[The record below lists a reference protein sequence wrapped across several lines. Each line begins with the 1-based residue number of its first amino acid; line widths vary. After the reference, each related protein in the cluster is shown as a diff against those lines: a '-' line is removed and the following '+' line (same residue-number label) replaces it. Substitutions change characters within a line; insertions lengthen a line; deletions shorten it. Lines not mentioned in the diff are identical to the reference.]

1 MKLWQGA
8 LATALSICVIAPSFA
23 WNDQVTETQ
32 FKIEAGDSS
41 ASTDSASTGE
51 TSTSETSTSETAS
64 TAPKVVV
71 TKSFTVD
78 DKVQAINSSPTCKFG
93 YLWDATTKQCIS
105 NPLEHWRTCKVN
117 EYTDSDDP
125 EICILK
131 GTGYSGQCNG
141 KNGVLANSCWNG
153 HTCET
158 DVPFLSVFIPVI
170 CPKLLKKVT
179 SSTTICTYGYT
190 FDSTTNKCVKNPKQ
204 TAISCPKCQIQS
216 SVTGQCVSVASAGN
230 NYCGTGTYWNGT
242 ECVPGTCS

>member
-8 LATALSICVIAPSFA
+8 LATALSVCVITPVFA
-23 WNDQVTETQ
+23 WNDQVNETQ

-41 ASTDSASTGE
+41 ASTSSTGTTSTGE
-51 TSTSETSTSETAS
+51 TSTSESSTSS

-71 TKSFTVD
+71 TKSFTVKD
-78 DKVQAINSSPTCKFG
+78 TVTAANNTPTCKFG
-93 YLWDATTKQCIS
+93 YFWDATTKQCIS
-105 NPLEHWRTCKVN
+105 NPLEHFRTCKVN
-117 EYTDSDDP
+117 EYSDSNDP

-153 HTCET
+153 KTCET

-179 SSTTICTYGYT
+179 SSTSICTYGYK
-190 FDSTTNKCVKNPKQ
+190 FDSTTNKCEKDPKQ

-216 SVTGQCVSVASAGN
+216 SVTGQCVSVTDAGN
-230 NYCGTGTYWNGT
+230 HFCGTGTYWNGT
-242 ECVPGTCS
+242 ECVTGTCS